1 MCIRDRYLSEILH
14 FGNGHIDFAIW
25 PENMKSGLLD
35 MWAVNVLLALLPAVD
50 SSNQSK
56 VNCAIGRFELKDG
69 KLSDKTIIIDTSR
82 MRVTGKGS
90 ADFADENINFKV
102 QPRSKTPQ
110 FMSFAIPI
118 ELGGKFNDFHV
129 GVSPADILQT
139 VGQLATSVIWVPLEM
154 LFGKDIPADG
164 HDVCEAVELK

>member
-1 MCIRDRYLSEILH
+1 LSEILRY
-14 FGNGHIDFAIW
+14 GKGHIDFAIW

-35 MWAVNVLLALLPAVD
+35 MWAVNVLMAILPAVD

-56 VNCAIGRFELKDG
+56 VNCAIGRFVLNDG
-69 KLSDKTIIIDTSR
+69 KLSDKTILIDTSR

-90 ADFADENINFKV
+90 ADFAEENIQFNV
-102 QPRSKTPQ
+102 QPHAKTPQ

-154 LFGKDIPADG
+154 IFGKSIPPDG
-164 HDVCEAVELK
+164 HDVCDAVEIK